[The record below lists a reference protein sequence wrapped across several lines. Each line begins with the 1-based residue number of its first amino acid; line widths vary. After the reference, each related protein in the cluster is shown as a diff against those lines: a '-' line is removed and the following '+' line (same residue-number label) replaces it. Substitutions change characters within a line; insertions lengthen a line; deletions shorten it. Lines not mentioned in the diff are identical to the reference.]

1 MEKRI
6 WRANVGRRTVVTE
19 AVRPEWE
26 RLGGRGLV
34 ARILLDEV
42 PPTCQA
48 LGAYNKLVWTAGL
61 LAGYRLSSCDRV
73 SVGAKSPLTG
83 GIKESNAGGT
93 TGLALVRLGVHALI
107 VEGQPEGN
115 DWWILRLGAA
125 GGSFEPAGDVAGLG
139 VYEAAQRLIARYG
152 RSAAFAIIG
161 PGGERRLS
169 GAGVFNLDKDGEPS
183 RANGRGGMGAVMGA
197 KHLKAVVIDPGK
209 GELPSPLREEPFA
222 AAKKDYLRELM
233 AHPQTKTYADY
244 GTAALVMMTD
254 TFGGFPTRN
263 FSTGHFEGAEKI
275 SGEALRDRLLAR
287 GKPSETTHACMAGC
301 VIRCSNIVAD
311 EQGKKIVAPLE
322 YETIALTGS
331 NLGLDDLDL
340 ISRLNWEMNDIG
352 LDTID
357 TGAALGVAGEAGY
370 LRFGDADSV
379 FALINE
385 IRQGTALG
393 RILASGAATT
403 GRVLGVA
410 RVPAVKGQAMAAYDP
425 RAIKGTGVTYATSPQ
440 GADHTAGLTI
450 RAQVNH
456 RDPSVQGELSRKSQI
471 NNAGYDTLGVC
482 LFASFGFAKVPG
494 AIPEMLRACYGGEVS
509 DDALQ
514 QLGRETLRMEKTFNR
529 AAGFGPAHDRIPHW
543 MTKEPLPPTGS
554 VFDVTEEDLDKT
566 ADW

>member
-6 WRANVGRRTVVTE
+6 WRADVGRRIVTTE
-19 AVRPEWE
+19 TVRPEWE
-26 RLGGRGLV
+26 RLGGRGLI
-34 ARILLDEV
+34 ARMLLDEV
-42 PPTCQA
+42 PPACHP
-48 LGAYNKLVWTAGL
+48 LGAYNKILWTPGL
-61 LAGYRLSSCDRV
+61 LAGYKISSCDRV

-93 TGLALVRLGVHALI
+93 TGVALVRLGIHALV
-107 VEGQPEGN
+107 VEGQPDGD
-115 DWWILRLGAA
+115 DWWILRLGAD
-125 GGSFEPAGDVAGLG
+125 GGSFERAGDLVGLG
-139 VYEAAQRLIARYG
+139 VYETAQRLIARYG
-152 RSAAFAIIG
+152 RTAAYAVIG

-169 GAGVFNLDKDGEPS
+169 GAGVFNLDKDREPS

-197 KHLKAVVIDPGK
+197 KHLKAVVIEPGG
-209 GELPSPLREEPFA
+209 GEMPSAEREEPFA
-222 AAKKDYLRELM
+222 AAKKDFLRELM
-233 AHPQTKTYADY
+233 AHPQTKAYADY

-263 FSTGHFEGAEKI
+263 FSAGHFEGAEKI
-275 SGEALRDRLLAR
+275 SGEALRDMLLAR

-331 NLGLDDLDL
+331 NLGLDDLDI

-370 LRFGDADSV
+370 LRFGDVDSI
-379 FALINE
+379 FALIGE
-385 IRQGTALG
+385 IRQGTPFG

-403 GRVLGVA
+403 GRVLGVG

-456 RDPSVQGELSRKSQI
+456 RDPAGQAELSHKIQI
-471 NNAGYDTLGVC
+471 NNAGYDTLGAC
-482 LFASFGFAKVPG
+482 LFAGFGFAKVPG
-494 AIPEMLRACYGGEVS
+494 TIPEMLKACYGADMGE
-509 DDALQ
+509 DALQ
-514 QLGRETLRMEKTFNR
+514 QLGRETLRLEKAFNR

-554 VFDVTEEDLDKT
+554 VFDVAEEDLDKA